1 VERKS
6 LPRFG
11 RLLRQ
16 TLPHLSEGSILLHG
30 ERVHVEGTAPSP
42 ADLRRLEERVA
53 ASGFLE
59 PQFASDLVVT
69 PPPPEARVEISVGAG
84 DAIAIQASVAHPR
97 TREDL
102 VRTFRS
108 PETGADSISI
118 RVSPELASGGAD
130 LPPASAWS
138 ELATELLRRIETG
151 SLVWTPGDVELRGRA
166 SDLASKLRATRAVR
180 EALGPQVRIRNVLDV
195 GDSRAGPTVAN
206 APSPEPD
213 PPAWRSET
221 ENREIPQT
229 PSSPAASTSGRHRLT
244 FQPGSTWISPVSR
257 DAIAAAISD
266 FRRQPETSELLI
278 RWFPESAGD
287 GEVHRALSRERSRE
301 VKSSLVDAGIPASR
315 IRMEAHAAGASTAEG
330 KTDRDDSDDS
340 VDILLLP

>member
-151 SLVWTPGDVELRGRA
+151 SLVWTPGAVELR
-166 SDLASKLRATRAVR
+166 
-180 EALGPQVRIRNVLDV
+180 VRIRNVLDV